1 MAEIAR
7 TWWRPAWLFSRR
19 VGVALLWLVLV
30 IGIAVAV
37 NVVGISIVGGIDGWE
52 HWLRAHMAHF
62 FVWRIAVYAATVY
75 GWWRMRVRLR
85 QREPGPETH
94 QRLLRIEIAATVTV
108 VLLEASQLLRAG

>member
-1 MAEIAR
+1 MAETAR

-37 NVVGISIVGGIDGWE
+37 NIVGIRVVGGIDGWE
-52 HWLRAHMAHF
+52 HWLRAHTAHF
-62 FVWRIAVYAATVY
+62 FVWRLVVYAATAY

-85 QREPGPETH
+85 REPGPETH
-94 QRLLRIEIAATVTV
+94 QRLLRTEIAAVVTV
-108 VLLEASQLLRAG
+108 VLLEASQLLRSG